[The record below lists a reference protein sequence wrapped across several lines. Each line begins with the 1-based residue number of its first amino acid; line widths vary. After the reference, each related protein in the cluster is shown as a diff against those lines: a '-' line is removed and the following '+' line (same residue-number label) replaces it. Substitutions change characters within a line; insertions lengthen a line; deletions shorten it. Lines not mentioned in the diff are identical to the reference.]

1 MKIYDE
7 ITRGIEYSRCLTELD
22 IVNRML
28 SNAQEDLTKEDY
40 QELKQLIKEY
50 KQQIKKADE

>member
-7 ITRGIEYSRCLTELD
+7 VIRGIEYSRCLAELD

-28 SNAQEDLTKEDY
+28 SNAQDDLTSEDY
-40 QELKQLIKEY
+40 QELKQLIINKKEEEW
-50 KQQIKKADE
+50 K

>member
-7 ITRGIEYSRCLTELD
+7 VIRGIEYSRNLAELD
-22 IVNRML
+22 IVKRML

-40 QELKQLIKEY
+40 QELKQLIT
-50 KQQIKKADE
+50 IKKEEEWK